1 MEKTLRAV
9 HLTSRVGGRATEQDH
24 SLTFTN
30 PHWTSSLSLEIL
42 QVCLPQHKS
51 NKAKVIIS
59 FFMKAI
65 STQTQQV
72 WVFIELKKIK
82 KCTATHICGCSI
94 ISYLVSARQ
103 VTRV

>member
-65 STQTQQV
+65 STQTQV